1 MFREVRFDD
10 EIKNICEEM
19 YKGNEHLFPFSS
31 YEYLKLCKDCYRWQ
45 THRWREKHRF
55 YLFENDDYPERKI
68 LAPINIHKGK
78 AYLYTDLE
86 AIAPLDIVYSSNVTN
101 EDFELFWQELRQA
114 IPCNTFFV
122 HGVREES
129 LFCRFIEE
137 RLQDQILLKKD
148 NICVKIDF
156 EDNYEEY
163 RKRLTVKGRK
173 NTRVMYNRISNDGV
187 HMEFHVADTE
197 DVRRKN
203 FTEVVDCW
211 RRLQETKY
219 QRNFGGYWGRFKFF
233 HGTPSVIGLKTM
245 SSARLFWLE
254 LNGEIAAVETGF
266 VANNY
271 SFLVP
276 RGAMNKKFMRY
287 SSGRLLIDQMLR
299 YFIEK
304 TDIRCLDL
312 TNGDESYKLDVGGQR
327 YMSYSYEIDMR

>member
-1 MFREVRFDD
+1 MFKEIRFGD
-10 EIKNICEEM
+10 EFKNVCEEM
-19 YKGNEHLFPFSS
+19 YRGNEHLFPFSS
-31 YEYLKLCKDCYRWQ
+31 YEYLKLCKNRYRWQ

-55 YLFENDDYPERKI
+55 YLYQNDNNCSHKI
-68 LAPINIHKGK
+68 LAPINLHRGK

-86 AIAPLDIVYSSNVTN
+86 AISPLDIVYSSKVT
-101 EDFELFWQELRQA
+101 ESDFISFWNDLVKELGCDVLYVNN
-114 IPCNTFFV
+114 I
-122 HGVREES
+122 REES
-129 LFCRFIEE
+129 LFYQFIEKK
-137 RLQDQILLKKD
+137 LQQHILHKED
-148 NICVKIDF
+148 SICVKIDF

-163 RKRLTVKGRK
+163 RKSLTVNGRG
-173 NTRVMYNRISNDGV
+173 NTRVMYNRINNDGV

-219 QRNFGGYWGRFKFF
+219 QRNFGGHWGKFRFFNC
-233 HGTPSVIGLKTM
+233 TPSVIGLKTM

-266 VANNY
+266 VANNH

-276 RGAMNKKFMRY
+276 RGAMNPKFKWY
-287 SSGRLLIDQMLR
+287 SPGRLLIDQMIR

-312 TNGDESYKLDVGGQR
+312 TFGDERYKFDVGGKP
-327 YMSYSYEIDMR
+327 YWCHSYEISMR